1 MSIIVTPGPLEKRG
15 EFYQQ
20 LGQLTAAGISLVN
33 GLERLEQH
41 PPSRAD
47 RAPLRQLLAQIQQGA
62 TFSEALRAT
71 GRWLPTFDI
80 ALLHAGEQ
88 SGRLPECFRLLSDHY
103 RDRARLVRQV
113 LADIAYPAIVL
124 HLAIFIFPFPGL
136 FLTGN
141 LPVYLAKTVGVLAP
155 LYLALLL
162 VVIALQG
169 RRGEMW
175 RESMERLLHPIPLLG
190 QARRALALARLSAAL
205 EALLGAGVTVIEA
218 WDIAVLACGSPLL
231 RRVVAGW
238 EQPLRSGQTPGDL
251 LDHSK
256 AFPELF
262 ANLYRTGEVSG
273 KLDESLRNLHHYY
286 QEEGTRKL
294 HLVAK
299 WCPQLAYFGIM
310 ALIAWKVIQG
320 WMAYFQQ
327 INDVIQ

>member
-169 RRGEMW
+169 PAAKCGGSRWNVCSTRFRSWAKPAARWRWRDCPPPSKPSSARG
-175 RESMERLLHPIPLLG
+175 
-190 QARRALALARLSAAL
+190 
-205 EALLGAGVTVIEA
+205 
-218 WDIAVLACGSPLL
+218 
-231 RRVVAGW
+231 
-238 EQPLRSGQTPGDL
+238 
-251 LDHSK
+251 
-256 AFPELF
+256 
-262 ANLYRTGEVSG
+262 
-273 KLDESLRNLHHYY
+273 
-286 QEEGTRKL
+286 
-294 HLVAK
+294 
-299 WCPQLAYFGIM
+299 
-310 ALIAWKVIQG
+310 
-320 WMAYFQQ
+320 
-327 INDVIQ
+327 